1 MIDKTM
7 IKLVLADDQTLVR
20 GALAAL
26 LSMENDLEIVGT
38 CGRGDEVFALVQ
50 ATHADVCLLDIEM
63 PGIDGITVAAELR
76 DQASWCR
83 VLIVTTFGRPGYLRR
98 AMDAGV
104 AGFLVKDTP
113 AEDLAPSGAR
123 GPCRRSSYRPSFGR
137 RIPHRGTQSLVGA
150 GTGDSAAGRVGG
162 LHLPHRLPALS
173 VGGHGAQPRV
183 LGHRQDGCCE
193 SHRGCRHGS
202 TAGVVVRRFVIAAAG
217 VAQRW

>member
-113 AEDLAPSGAR
+113 AEDLAR
-123 GPCRRSSYRPSFGR
+123 VVREV
-137 RIPHRGTQSLVGA
+137 HA
-150 GTGDSAAGRVGG
+150 GGRVID
-162 LHLPHRLPALS
+162 PALAAES
-173 VGGHGAQPRV
+173 LIEGHNPLSERERE
-183 LGHRQDGCCE
+183 LSLIH
-193 SHRGCRHGS
+193 
-202 TAGVVVRRFVIAAAG
+202 I
-217 VAQRW
+217 

>member
-76 DQASWCR
+76 DQA
-83 VLIVTTFGRPGYLRR
+83 
-98 AMDAGV
+98 
-104 AGFLVKDTP
+104 
-113 AEDLAPSGAR
+113 
-123 GPCRRSSYRPSFGR
+123 
-137 RIPHRGTQSLVGA
+137 
-150 GTGDSAAGRVGG
+150 
-162 LHLPHRLPALS
+162 
-173 VGGHGAQPRV
+173 
-183 LGHRQDGCCE
+183 
-193 SHRGCRHGS
+193 
-202 TAGVVVRRFVIAAAG
+202 
-217 VAQRW
+217 

>member
-1 MIDKTM
+1 
-7 IKLVLADDQTLVR
+7 
-20 GALAAL
+20 
-26 LSMENDLEIVGT
+26 MENDLEIVGT

-113 AEDLAPSGAR
+113 AEDLAR
-123 GPCRRSSYRPSFGR
+123 VVREV
-137 RIPHRGTQSLVGA
+137 HA
-150 GTGDSAAGRVGG
+150 GGRVID
-162 LHLPHRLPALS
+162 PALAAESLIASQLYLS
-173 VGGHGAQPRV
+173 VGTVRNHVSSAIGKTGAANRTEAAV
-183 LGHRQDGCCE
+183 TARQ
-193 SHRGCRHGS
+193 RG
-202 TAGVVVRRFVIAAAG
+202 
-217 VAQRW
+217 WL